1 MSSINEKSK
10 GIPKF
15 HMEKNKLTSIVVCL
29 AIMVLFWFL
38 PPVEPMTSTGM
49 KVIGVFISTV
59 LLLSLVDTVW
69 PALLAVALLSRTG
82 VASLNAIIGA
92 SLGSW
97 VVYFVLMSFIMTHAL
112 NESGFIQR
120 IVTKF
125 MSMKFVTKTPW
136 IFTFS
141 IGALGMLLAAFM
153 DQVPA
158 AAFMLAF
165 CNKVYQELG
174 YDYKDSYPHIT
185 NIVAIFSVN
194 IGGAMTP
201 ISHPLAIL
209 GLGVYEGITGQ
220 AISLFTYLIFGVP
233 TGLVLFMLLVVI
245 VRLFAKPDMSKF
257 ENFNI
262 QNVLSKQNPMDLKEK
277 TIVFV
282 FFFTVVMWM
291 APGIISMFAAN
302 SPLLAALNTYGITFW
317 AIFSVVLMSI
327 ISIDDKPLINIGQ
340 VVNKNMNWAILIF
353 IGIGVYLGSAV
364 TAESTGVSAFI
375 SENIIPLTNGVAP
388 IIIVMIFAF
397 ASTFMTNAASNVT
410 SITLMTGVGV
420 TLALSSGS
428 LNPVAIALTTTFCGS
443 LAYTFPS
450 GFATIAMLH
459 GNEYSSSN
467 NIYKYGAA
475 MVIVSTII
483 ATLVGYN
490 LATLL

>member
-1 MSSINEKSK
+1 MNNIKENSKS
-10 GIPKF
+10 IPKF
-15 HMEKNKLTSIVVCL
+15 HMEKNKLTSIAACL
-29 AIMVLFWFL
+29 AIVALFWFL
-38 PPVEPMTSTGM
+38 PPVEPMTSIGM
-49 KVIGVFISTV
+49 KVIGVFIATV

-92 SLGSW
+92 SMGSW

-112 NESGFIQR
+112 NESGFIHR
-120 IVTKF
+120 VVAKF

-141 IGALGMLLAAFM
+141 IGGLGMLLAAFM

-185 NIVAIFSVN
+185 NIIAIFSVN

-209 GLGVYEGITGQ
+209 GLGVYEGITKQ
-220 AISLFTYLIFGVP
+220 SISLFTYLTYGVP
-233 TGLVLFMLLVVI
+233 TGLIIFALMVI
-245 VRLFAKPDMSKF
+245 MVRIFAKPDMSKF

-262 QNVLSKQNPMDLKEK
+262 QNVLTKQNPMDLKEK

-282 FFFTVVMWM
+282 FFFTVIMWM
-291 APGIISMFAAN
+291 VPGILNMFVAD
-302 SPLLAALNTYGITFW
+302 SPFLVALNTYGITFW
-317 AIFSVVLMSI
+317 AIFSVVLMSV

-340 VVNKNMNWAILIF
+340 VVNKNINWAILIF

-364 TAESTGVSAFI
+364 TAENTGVSAFI
-375 SENIIPLTNGVAP
+375 NDKIIPLTNGVSP
-388 IIIVMIFAF
+388 ITIVMILAF
-397 ASTFMTNAASNVT
+397 VTTFMTNFASNVT

-420 TLALSSGS
+420 SLALSSGS
-428 LNPVAIALTTTFCGS
+428 LDPVAIALTTTMCGS

-467 NIYKYGAA
+467 KIYKFGFA
-475 MVIVSTII
+475 MIAVTTII
-483 ATLVGYN
+483 ATYIGYN
-490 LATLL
+490 IATML